1 MHWRENC
8 NLKGHLSTGLPNG
21 KLIGINYKK
30 MMQRNQRILFYSAL
44 LILILP
50 FTGSSLVVPHK
61 KARGTVAK
69 NPHPSIPSVDL
80 PPDHPAPARPFP
92 QHASYR
98 SGTILP
104 NHISQTVMD
113 DSVRSFYQQWKKHY
127 ILTACEQGQAYVWF
141 EGTSG
146 TLKSVSEGQGYGM
159 MIVALMAGFDSTAQ
173 DTYDRLFRWYR
184 SHPTRASTHLMA
196 WAQDKNCHSI
206 DGTSATDGDLDIA
219 YSLLLADAQW
229 GSGGNISY
237 REEAIEMIRA
247 ILQQEINPVTFFVME
262 SNGISSWSRDYF
274 DVRSSDFMPDHFRAF
289 AAASGDMHWDSAVNS
304 NYGLFRYLED
314 NYSPE
319 AGLVPDFI
327 RNTGPGKPIFPA
339 QPHYLESTYDGA
351 YNFNA
356 CRVPWRI
363 GTDFLLYGDQRADTI
378 LKKINR
384 WIRGTTKDNP
394 DNISAGYSLAGDDLK
409 GRNYE
414 ALCFIAP
421 FSIAA
426 MSSADNQPWLNKLWD
441 YILHFR
447 MHDFDYY
454 DNSIKMI
461 NMIILSGN
469 YWAPSH
475 QG

>member
-8 NLKGHLSTGLPNG
+8 TFERTLLTGLPDG
-21 KLIGINYKK
+21 KLIGKK
-30 MMQRNQRILFYSAL
+30 LQIMIQPNQRILFYPAL
-44 LILILP
+44 LIMVLP
-50 FTGSSLVVPHK
+50 FLSSS
-61 KARGTVAK
+61 RVA
-69 NPHPSIPSVDL
+69 L
-80 PPDHPAPARPFP
+80 PDRPAPARPFP

-98 SGTILP
+98 PGSILP
-104 NHISQTVMD
+104 NHVSQTVLD

-127 ILTACEQGQAYVWF
+127 VLTACEQGQAYVWF
-141 EGTSG
+141 EGTAG
-146 TLKSVSEGQGYGM
+146 TNKCVSEGQGYGM
-159 MIVALMAGFDSTAQ
+159 MIVALMAGFDSSAQ

-184 SHPTRASTHLMA
+184 SHPTRNSAHLMA
-196 WAQDKNCHSI
+196 WSQDINCHSI

-237 REEAIEMIRA
+237 RQEAIDMISS
-247 ILQQEINPVTFFVME
+247 ILQQEINPVTFYVMQ
-262 SNGISSWSRDYF
+262 SNAINQRSRDYF

-289 AAASGDMHWDSAVNS
+289 KAASGDARWDSAINN
-304 NYGLFRYLED
+304 NYRLFRHLED
-314 NYSPE
+314 TYSPD
-319 AGLVPDFI
+319 AGLIPDFI
-327 RNTGPGKPIFPA
+327 RNGGPGTAAFPA
-339 QPHYLESTYDGA
+339 QPHYLESTYDGK

-378 LKKINR
+378 IKKINS

-394 DNISAGYSLAGDDLK
+394 DNISAGYSLEGDDLK
-409 GRNYE
+409 NRNYE

-426 MSSADNQPWLNKLWD
+426 MASPDNQPWLNKLWD
-441 YILHFR
+441 YIVHFPMR
-447 MHDFDYY
+447 EFDYY

-469 YWAPSH
+469 YWTPQSGAKAG
-475 QG
+475 QVTLN

>member
-1 MHWRENC
+1 M
-8 NLKGHLSTGLPNG
+8 
-21 KLIGINYKK
+21 
-30 MMQRNQRILFYSAL
+30 A
-44 LILILP
+44 LP
-50 FTGSSLVVPHK
+50 FLSSSRVV
-61 KARGTVAK
+61 
-69 NPHPSIPSVDL
+69 L
-80 PPDHPAPARPFP
+80 PDRPAPARPFP

-98 SGTILP
+98 PGSILP
-104 NHISQTVMD
+104 NHVSQAVLD

-127 ILTACEQGQAYVWF
+127 VLTACEQGQAYVWF
-141 EGTSG
+141 EGTAG
-146 TLKSVSEGQGYGM
+146 TNKCVSEGQGYGM
-159 MIVALMAGFDSTAQ
+159 MIVALMAGFDSSAQ

-184 SHPTRASTHLMA
+184 SHPTRNSAHLMA
-196 WAQDKNCHSI
+196 WSQDINCHSI

-237 REEAIEMIRA
+237 RQEAIDMISS
-247 ILQQEINPVTFFVME
+247 ILQQEINPVTFYVMQ
-262 SNGISSWSRDYF
+262 SNAINQRSRDYF

-289 AAASGDMHWDSAVNS
+289 KAASGDARWDSALNN
-304 NYGLFRYLED
+304 NYRLFRYLED
-314 NYSPE
+314 TYSPD
-319 AGLVPDFI
+319 AGLIPDFI
-327 RNTGPGKPIFPA
+327 RNGGPGTAIFPA
-339 QPHYLESTYDGA
+339 QPHYLESTYDGK

-378 LKKINR
+378 IKKINS

-394 DNISAGYSLAGDDLK
+394 DNISAGYSLEGDDLK
-409 GRNYE
+409 NRNYE

-426 MSSADNQPWLNKLWD
+426 MASPENQPWLNKLWD
-441 YILHFR
+441 YIVHFPLHE
-447 MHDFDYY
+447 FDYY

-469 YWAPSH
+469 YWTP
-475 QG
+475 GPL